1 MGAHISEYIG
11 YLASL
16 FLIISL
22 IVNGDI
28 KFRIYN
34 SFGCICFIV
43 YGFLVAD
50 TPVWPVILTNFIL
63 LIINIVYLSKQY
75 NYKEKFEI
83 VEVNGEEKLIE
94 KFLEFYADDIK
105 IYFPN
110 FTKEQ
115 FAQNYNFV
123 VLRDLVVA
131 NVFSTNI
138 KSNGDAEV
146 VLNYTTKKYRDY
158 KISKFIFEKENANLK
173 AKGTKRIVYNKLQE
187 TKHKKLL
194 SLNGFVEEE
203 NYFVK
208 QL

>member
-1 MGAHISEYIG
+1 MGAHIPEYIG

-22 IVNGDI
+22 VVNGDI

-43 YGFLVAD
+43 YGFLVAE

-75 NYKEKFEI
+75 NYKEKFET
-83 VEVNGEEKLIE
+83 VEVNGKEKLIE

-115 FAQNYNFV
+115 FANNYNFV

-138 KSNGDAEV
+138 KPNGDAEV

-158 KISKFIFEKENANLK
+158 KVSKFIFEKENANLI
-173 AKGTKRIVYNKLQE
+173 AKGAKRIVYNKLQE
-187 TKHKKLL
+187 PKHKKLL
-194 SLNGFVEEE
+194 SLNGFVEDE